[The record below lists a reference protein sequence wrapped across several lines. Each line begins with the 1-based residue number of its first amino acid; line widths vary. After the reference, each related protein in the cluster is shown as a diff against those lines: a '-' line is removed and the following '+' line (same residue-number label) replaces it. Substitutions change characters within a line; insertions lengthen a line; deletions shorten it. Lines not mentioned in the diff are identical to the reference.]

1 MTKIIEVSF
10 YKITFI
16 KTFFMA
22 GILFPTDFSDASMNA
37 LDFAIQIAKRNN
49 MRIVLFHA
57 YQIHVMDPNMPLP
70 EISIEAIQESAMKQ
84 LETLKSDLLQKENL
98 HIETAAGFGF
108 TSDAIN
114 QATEDF
120 DIDYVVMGTTGASG
134 ITRTIMG
141 SNTASC
147 IDKIKIPV
155 IAIPLNSQFRG
166 FDKIIFASALHEEE
180 LPALEKLNDLLKH
193 FGAEVHVVHTFNQDD
208 KQRLELNK
216 FQELADA
223 KLYNVKTFY
232 RQFGGSIVDGIEQAI
247 RLQKTDALVMVTH
260 HRGFFKKLFDRSITK
275 QMIYHTD
282 VPLIAFH
289 A

>member
-1 MTKIIEVSF
+1 
-10 YKITFI
+10 
-16 KTFFMA
+16 MA

-57 YQIHVMDPNMPLP
+57 YQLHVMDPNMPLP
-70 EISIEAIQESAMKQ
+70 EISVDAIHDSVMGR
-84 LETLKSDLLQKENL
+84 LENLKNDLLLKENL
-98 HIETAAGFGF
+98 HIETASGFGF
-108 TSDAIN
+108 TADAIN

-120 DIDYVVMGTTGASG
+120 DIDYVVMGTTGISG
-134 ITRTIMG
+134 ITRVIMG
-141 SNTASC
+141 SNTAAC
-147 IDKIKIPV
+147 IDKIKKPV
-155 IAIPLNSQFRG
+155 IAIPMNAQFRG

-180 LPALEKLNDLLKH
+180 LQALEKLNELLKH
-193 FGAEVHVVHTFNQDD
+193 FGAEVHVVHTFNPDD
-208 KQRLELNK
+208 KQRMELNQ

-232 RQFGGSIVDGIEQAI
+232 RQFSGSIVEGIEQAI

-260 HRGFFKKLFDRSITK
+260 HRGFFKKLFDRSLTR

-282 VPLIAFH
+282 VPLIAFQ

>member
-1 MTKIIEVSF
+1 
-10 YKITFI
+10 
-16 KTFFMA
+16 MA

-37 LDFAIQIAKRNN
+37 LDFAVQIAKRNS
-49 MRIVLFHA
+49 MRIILFHA

-70 EISIEAIQESAMKQ
+70 EITIEAIQESAVKQ
-84 LETLKSDLLQKENL
+84 LESLKSDLLQKENL
-98 HIETAAGFGF
+98 HIETASAFGF
-108 TSDAIN
+108 TADAIN

-134 ITRTIMG
+134 ITRAIMG
-141 SNTASC
+141 SNTAAC
-147 IDKIKIPV
+147 IDKIKKPV
-155 IAIPLNSQFRG
+155 IAIPMHSQFRG

-180 LPALEKLNDLLKH
+180 LPALEKLNELLKH
-193 FGAEVHVVHTFNQDD
+193 FGAEVHVVHTFNPDD
-208 KQRLELNK
+208 KQRMELHK

-223 KLYNVKTFY
+223 KLFNVKTFY
-232 RQFGGSIVDGIEQAI
+232 RQFSGSIVEGIEQAI

-275 QMIYHTD
+275 QMVYHTD
-282 VPLIAFH
+282 VPLIAFQ